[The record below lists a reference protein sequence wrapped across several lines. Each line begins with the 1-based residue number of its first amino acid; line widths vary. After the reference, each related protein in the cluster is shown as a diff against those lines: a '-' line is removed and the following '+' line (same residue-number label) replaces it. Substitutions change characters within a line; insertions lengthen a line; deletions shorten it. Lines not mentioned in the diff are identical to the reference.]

1 MTASPAGI
9 GNTYEALTTPH
20 LMRRCNMA
28 AVILSR
34 ATKTQGRNLSPPTN
48 RNPAAVYL
56 ASLQPTGRRAMA
68 GRLRTVADL
77 LGIFHGHR
85 A

>member
-1 MTASPAGI
+1 
-9 GNTYEALTTPH
+9 
-20 LMRRCNMA
+20 MA

-68 GRLRTVADL
+68 ERLRPWPFDNHPYTRGSDTLRILATSFPDTS
-77 LGIFHGHR
+77 
-85 A
+85 